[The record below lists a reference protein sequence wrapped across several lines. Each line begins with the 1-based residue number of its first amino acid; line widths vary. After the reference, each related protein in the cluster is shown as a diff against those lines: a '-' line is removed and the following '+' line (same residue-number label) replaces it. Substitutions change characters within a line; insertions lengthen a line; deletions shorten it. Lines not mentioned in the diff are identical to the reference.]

1 MALAPVGLQATITGV
16 SAFNKGLSSM
26 TRQLTRFAQAAQA
39 AGTQGQVAGRQIGSM
54 ASSTSSQI
62 NRLGKSVNSAG
73 TGMRL
78 TANLARNL
86 GFGLQQVGFAARQ
99 AGLAMS
105 LLVSAPIVAAFG
117 LATKSAVEFEAQ
129 MVKLTTL
136 AGLPQAA
143 VADISAEILG
153 LEGAT
158 HELGIAIETGVST
171 NELAAAS
178 YFIVSAGIRDAAL
191 ASDILT
197 SSAKASAVGL
207 GETETIAKAVTAIMT
222 AYGDRVGSAADVTD
236 ILLAI
241 VDKATFEAD
250 ELGTAFGKSLGIL
263 ANFGVGVEEAGAA
276 IATFSLSGATASES
290 LTGLRRIIL
299 SIINPSRSAEEA
311 LDAIGT
317 SSAGLQQNIDQQG
330 LTTTLIEL
338 RKRLDEAGIS
348 ATEVFTRETGLNE
361 FLFITGEAAGAYVT
375 NLEAISTANGKLQ
388 ASFEVVSATTGFQLQ
403 QLKASFQVLGVTIG
417 SVFLPAIN
425 RIVQALIPFVKLI
438 AQFAAQHPRL
448 VLIAT
453 ALAAV
458 AAAMGPLIL
467 LSGLFIGS
475 LGSIVGALGSVLTSV
490 AAVAGAGGF
499 LAAAGAAAA
508 AVAPFLLVAAV
519 IGTVI
524 AAIVALA
531 GAIAIGLA
539 AGFQHLQKEGE
550 NVSGFFTN
558 LASNAFSWGRN
569 IVLQLARGIIA
580 GITFVVQALT
590 ALGNIIAG
598 FLAPGSPPALLPD
611 LPEWGQSAI
620 QEFINGFGA
629 ADFSVLSDVAGQI
642 ESFLRG
648 TFVGEPGQLVPT
660 ILGFRDQ
667 IANAIAQ
674 IADLDVVTNE
684 AIASVV
690 DNLGLANEQIAEY
703 LTTMLQVRAASDE
716 VARIQAEIAAVNEA
730 FEQATRPINDRLE
743 EISDEEEAIRESL
756 EIEELKAIIDDPNA
770 DHIAK
775 RLAALKLEEI
785 QLENQL
791 EAEEELRDATLE
803 GLDEELAAAE
813 AELARL
819 EEQAAAQQALMDL
832 QVEHNDLLREQI
844 DLLKS
849 LADSADLFGE
859 GPSIG
864 GVGDIGQPV
873 FDGGAF
879 ENIEAPDFGGVGAD
893 PFGLDTVLS
902 EAEQTFDE
910 LEAGLSGLLT
920 DLQTPID
927 NLKSAW
933 EGLGEAWSPVAQEVL
948 NAVSLIAEAFKTG
961 DFSVIFSA
969 VGEVLGSALLL
980 GFKLVLAA
988 PGLVVIGLALLAQHI
1003 ASWVMAQDWGA
1014 IWQTMVTAI
1023 QTFFSGMW
1031 VALQPTFE
1039 SLKTSLVT
1047 WLAGQFETFKN
1058 AATPIAEGLKEGIM
1072 SLWLRLQ
1079 PFLSPAGFFGMVKER
1094 ILNFD
1099 WYQLGYDAM
1108 TFALEGLV
1116 TLSRFFL
1123 ETLPAWQESV
1133 KLWFAEKSLVFLG
1146 WGIDVATNIVEG
1158 LGKIDDFIKET
1169 LPIWWESVKS
1179 WLTGNDG
1186 NFQEAGASIIDGLIS
1201 GIESSLGALV
1211 AAVQGLAGG
1220 ARAAWNEF
1228 WNNQSPSKLA
1238 MEDAKNIVSGL
1249 IQGYVSA
1256 TPALLATVR
1265 NMAAAQQGV
1274 MAVPSSVA
1282 APSVTT
1288 NNSLSFNM
1296 GGVTINNGSDEAR
1309 LRGIIRQEV
1318 ARAIGQR

>member
-39 AGTQGQVAGRQIGSM
+39 AGTQGQVAGRQLGSM
-54 ASSTSSQI
+54 ANSTSGQV
-62 NRLGKSVNSAG
+62 NRLTRSVNAAG

-105 LLVSAPIVAAFG
+105 LLVSAPIVVAFG
-117 LATKSAVEFEAQ
+117 SATKSAIEFESE
-129 MVKLTTL
+129 MIKLTTM
-136 AGLPQAA
+136 AGLPQPA
-143 VADISAEILG
+143 VAEISAEILG

-158 HELGIAIETGVST
+158 HELGIAIETGIST
-171 NELAAAS
+171 TELAAAS

-191 ASDILT
+191 ASDVLA
-197 SSAKASAVGL
+197 SSAQASAVGM
-207 GETETIAKAVTAIMT
+207 GNTAVIAKAVTAIMT
-222 AYGDRVGSAADVTD
+222 AYGDEAGNAADVTD

-250 ELGTAFGKSLGIL
+250 ELGAAFGKSLGIL
-263 ANFGVGVEEAGAA
+263 ANFGIDLEEAGAA

-290 LTGLRRIIL
+290 LTGLRRVVL
-299 SIINPSRSAEEA
+299 SIVNPSLSAEKA
-311 LDAIGT
+311 LAAIGT
-317 SSAGLQQNIDQQG
+317 SSEGLQQDIGEHG
-330 LTTTLIEL
+330 LSATLIDL
-338 RKRLDEAGIS
+338 RRRLDEMDIA

-388 ASFEVVSATTGFQLQ
+388 TSFDVVSQTTGFQLE

-425 RIVQALIPFVKLI
+425 SIVQALIPFIKLL

-448 VLIAT
+448 VLIVT

-467 LSGLFIGS
+467 LAGLFIGS
-475 LGSIVGALGSVLTSV
+475 LGSIVGAIGSVLTAI
-490 AAVAGAGGF
+490 AAIAGAGGF

-508 AVAPFLLVAAV
+508 TVAPFLLVAAV
-519 IGTVI
+519 IGAVI

-531 GAIAIGLA
+531 GAIAVGLA
-539 AGFQHLQKEGE
+539 AGFMHLQKQGE
-550 NVSGFFTN
+550 DVKGFFSSM
-558 LASNAFSWGRN
+558 ASNAFNWGRN
-569 IVLQLARGIIA
+569 IVVQLAKGIIA
-580 GITFVVQALT
+580 GITLVVQALT
-590 ALGNIIAG
+590 QLGNIISG

-620 QEFINGFGA
+620 QEFINGFGS
-629 ADFSVLSDVAGQI
+629 ADFSVLADVAGQI

-648 TFVGEPGQLVPT
+648 TFEGDQAQLAPT

-674 IADLDVVTNE
+674 IADLDVITNE
-684 AIASVV
+684 AIANVV
-690 DNLGLANEQIAEY
+690 NNLGLANDQIAEY

-730 FEQATRPINDRLE
+730 FEAATRPINDRLE
-743 EISDEEEAIRESL
+743 EISDEEEAIRESF
-756 EIEELKAIIDDPNA
+756 EVEELQAVIDDPRSDQTA
-770 DHIAK
+770 R
-775 RLAALKLEEI
+775 RLAMLRLEEI

-791 EAEEELRDATLE
+791 EAEEELRDAALE
-803 GLDEELAAAE
+803 GLEEELTAAE

-832 QVEHNDLLREQI
+832 QVEHNDLIREQI
-844 DLLKS
+844 DLLRQ
-849 LADSADLFGE
+849 LVDSGGGLGAIGGGPDLGDL
-859 GPSIG
+859 GDLPSIG
-864 GVGDIGQPV
+864 GG
-873 FDGGAF
+873 FDLDPPELDLG
-879 ENIEAPDFGGVGAD
+879 ED

-902 EAEQTFDE
+902 DAQKTFNQ
-910 LEAGLSGLLT
+910 LKT
-920 DLQTPID
+920 DLEGILGDLSRPIEQ
-927 NLKSAW
+927 LKKDWEKLGRAW
-933 EGLGEAWSPVAQEVL
+933 GPVAQEII
-948 NAVSLIAEAFKTG
+948 NGITIVSDAIETG
-961 DFSVIFSA
+961 DFSTILSA
-969 VGEVLGSALLL
+969 VGEVLASALLL

-988 PGLVVIGLALLAQHI
+988 PAIAVAGLGLLINAI
-1003 ASWVMAQDWGA
+1003 ATWVMEQDWGA
-1014 IWQTMVTAI
+1014 IWQNMVTAV
-1023 QTFFSGMW
+1023 TSFLSGMW
-1031 VALQPTFE
+1031 VAIQPTFE
-1039 SLKTSLVT
+1039 TLKTNITT
-1047 WLAGQFETFKN
+1047 WFAGKVEAFKE
-1058 AATPIAEGLKEGIM
+1058 AATPVAEGLKKGILT
-1072 SLWLRLQ
+1072 LWELIQ
-1079 PFLSPAGFFGMVKER
+1079 PFLSPAGFIHQVQMALFA
-1094 ILNFD
+1094 LD
-1099 WYQLGYDAM
+1099 WYSVGYDVV
-1108 TFALEGLV
+1108 TFVLTGLV
-1116 TLSRFFL
+1116 TIGRFIT
-1123 ETLPAWQESV
+1123 ETLPAWFADV
-1133 KLWFAEKSLVFLG
+1133 LLWITQSNLAFLD
-1146 WGIDVATNIVEG
+1146 WGIQVATKIVEG
-1158 LGKIDDFIKET
+1158 LENIDDFIKAA
-1169 LPIWWESVKS
+1169 LPAWWADVKQ
-1179 WLTGNDG
+1179 WFTDKDPEI
-1186 NFQEAGASIIDGLIS
+1186 QQAGADIIIGFIK
-1201 GIESSLGALV
+1201 GIESMVESLAL
-1211 AAVQGLAGG
+1211 AVTNIAEG
-1220 ARAAWNEF
+1220 ARDAWNDF
-1228 WNNQSPSKLA
+1228 WSTQSPSKLA

-1274 MAVPSSVA
+1274 MAVPSNVA
-1282 APSVTT
+1282 APNVTT

-1296 GGVTINNGSDEAR
+1296 GGVTINNGGDEAR